1 MDILSKH
8 PFDWIIH
15 FILCFCAVYF
25 HQATILATIF
35 VAVML
40 EYEQWSYSKQLFTW
54 EYFYFKVFGDLVA
67 DGLGI
72 VVAKLLHS
80 YFNWGI

>member
-1 MDILSKH
+1 
-8 PFDWIIH
+8 
-15 FILCFCAVYF
+15 
-25 HQATILATIF
+25 
-35 VAVML
+35 ML

-72 VVAKLLHS
+72 VVAKLLHP